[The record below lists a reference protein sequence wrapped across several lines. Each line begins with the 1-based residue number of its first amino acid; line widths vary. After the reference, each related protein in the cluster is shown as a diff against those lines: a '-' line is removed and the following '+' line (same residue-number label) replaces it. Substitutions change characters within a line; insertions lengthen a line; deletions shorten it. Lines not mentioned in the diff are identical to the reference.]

1 MYGNGR
7 PLGMRKRIRVLIA
20 VVLLAWATQT
30 LVHQWGYGA
39 EVSPPATAEK
49 FVPGAAR
56 VAAGAALELRGEATI
71 FGAQVK
77 LKQICR
83 WSAADAPIFAPF
95 ADLVIVRIKPG
106 SPFREITVD
115 QIRTTLRDAGL
126 NVATINFGGPVACTI
141 TRSDST
147 YDEQTALRL
156 WAQAKEGK
164 EEDAESMGQG
174 DKGTGRQGDK
184 ATGSQ
189 EVEKVR
195 TNQRPAIS
203 PVSPVP
209 LSGRPIAPG
218 ATARTLRGILMNDL
232 SVRLGVAEDQ
242 LQVTFSPQDEKLL
255 NMSEP
260 LFKFDVEPRQVRD
273 LGQVSWNVLIVTG
286 NGSQKGVINASAR
299 AWQNEIVVAKPLTYR
314 QVILPGDVTERRV
327 LADHLPGQLLLSS
340 EQVVGQEAARDLTVG
355 SVVTAAMVDA
365 VPLVKSGQLVNISLT
380 VGSVRI
386 KTVGRALESGSYGQ
400 AIKIRNETTQDTF
413 EVVMVG
419 PQEGTMG
426 PLPASK
432 SPTKLSK

>member
-39 EVSPPATAEK
+39 EVPSPQTAEK

-77 LKQICR
+77 LKQVCR

-95 ADLVIVRIKPG
+95 ADLVIVQMKPG

-115 QIRTTLRDAGL
+115 QIRTTLRDGGL

-164 EEDAESMGQG
+164 EEE
-174 DKGTGRQGDK
+174 DK
-184 ATGSQ
+184 AGGGEGGRGRAD
-189 EVEKVR
+189 EVGQ
-195 TNQRPAIS
+195 TNIASEHTSPTLPHSPAPAPYGPPHPS
-203 PVSPVP
+203 PP
-209 LSGRPIAPG
+209 AE
-218 ATARTLRGILMNDL
+218 TMKTLRGILMDDL

-260 LFKFDVEPRQVRD
+260 LFKFNVEPRQVRD

-286 NGSQKGVINASAR
+286 NGTQKGVINASAR
-299 AWQNEIVVAKPLTYR
+299 AWQNEIVVAKPLAYR

-327 LADHLPGQLLLSS
+327 LADHLPGQLLLTS

-380 VGSVRI
+380 VGSVRV
-386 KTVGRALESGSYGQ
+386 KTAGRALESGSYGQ
-400 AIKIRNETTQDTF
+400 AIKVRNETTQDTF

-426 PLPASK
+426 PLPAST
-432 SPTKLSK
+432 SPTKLPK